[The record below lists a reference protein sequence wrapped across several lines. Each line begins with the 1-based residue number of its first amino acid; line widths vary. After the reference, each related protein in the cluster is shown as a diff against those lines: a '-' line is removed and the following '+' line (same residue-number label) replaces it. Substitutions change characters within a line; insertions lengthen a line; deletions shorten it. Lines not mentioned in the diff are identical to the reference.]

1 MLTPKTCRP
10 IAAIAMTVG
19 LFLTLPGCAPK
30 PADKGEKK
38 DKDKKDNA
46 NPNPIANPNPNPNA
60 TPETKTPEKIDTK
73 SGVGKDAVD
82 FLSAVGAG
90 TAKASQLSAGFVKL
104 IGLPIVFD
112 SDKAK
117 GYSGDAAEAW
127 MRTIGAKFSGMG
139 PMSESSQ
146 AGDVAVFRGSF
157 TGGTYYLRM
166 VREGSAWKAD
176 WLSMSS
182 TFVGTF
188 SVGTAGPASADNL
201 LQGFAA
207 AAIVSAICD
216 KDAMPQEQRTAV
228 IAAGLTPALRKSLA
242 PPFDGDKDKGYDYSP
257 GQLGLKLGE
266 IGGKAEALVL
276 STAADGAIKVEI
288 TKAGGAKSVYA
299 VKLVKGTSLGQ
310 WLVESIT
317 SQ

>member
-1 MLTPKTCRP
+1 MLTSKTCRP
-10 IAAIAMTVG
+10 IAAIALTLG

-30 PADKGEKK
+30 PVDKGEKK

-46 NPNPIANPNPNPNA
+46 NPNPIANPNPNT

-73 SGVGKDAVD
+73 AGVGKDAVD

-104 IGLPIVFD
+104 IGLPVELD

-166 VREGSAWKAD
+166 VREGDAWKAD

-182 TFVGTF
+182 IFVETF
-188 SVGTAGPASADNL
+188 SVGTAGPASADSL

-207 AAIVSAICD
+207 AAVMSTICD

-228 IAAGLTPALRKSLA
+228 IAAGFSPALRKSLA

-276 STAADGAIKVEI
+276 STAADGSIKVEI
-288 TKAGGAKSVYA
+288 TKAGGAKSAYA
-299 VKLVKGTSLGQ
+299 VKLVKGASLGQ
-310 WLVESIT
+310 WLVETIT
-317 SQ
+317 PQ